1 MNKTYTGIQL
11 MVGAREQ
18 LQNLSNKLKE
28 LEEWSYDKKNHD
40 ISYHLSKYNDELS
53 LRGTIYGYKVN
64 APYIVRSISNFKGFF
79 NSTANMTPFKM
90 IRDNNGIY
98 SFDKKVV
105 DRMEFTN
112 SNKFKEVADSLL
124 HDDFAQEINLHKFIK
139 QEPNY
144 AAVVFDYDSI
154 AIRNNNIKCEY
165 KLNTECIE
173 VSSFEPFNSDMVK
186 DCLNTSA
193 MHINN
198 IKDVSNKEVIHDY
211 SFNETD
217 NVDLGVLEE
226 KNKIIVYKI

>member
-1 MNKTYTGIQL
+1 MLKLEGDIKCLEDECKIAIQEI
-11 MVGAREQ
+11 EQ
-18 LQNLSNKLKE
+18 TQN
-28 LEEWSYDKKNHD
+28 
-40 ISYHLSKYNDELS
+40 
-53 LRGTIYGYKVN
+53 
-64 APYIVRSISNFKGFF
+64 SI
-79 NSTANMTPFKM
+79 
-90 IRDNNGIY
+90 
-98 SFDKKVV
+98 
-105 DRMEFTN
+105 
-112 SNKFKEVADSLL
+112 NKFKEVADSLL

-165 KLNTECIE
+165 KLGTECIE

-186 DCLNTSA
+186 DCLNTPAIS
-193 MHINN
+193 INS

-226 KNKIIVYKI
+226 KNKIIVFKI